1 MDDLRLLNSICS
13 LLADKYRGVPVYIED
28 VPEGF
33 QRPSFLVP
41 LATEGTNLLNKNI
54 YRDTP
59 IYQIVYFGRLNDSE
73 QVYSERLYKVK
84 EELKALFLLP
94 GAIPVISVEGSK
106 EKKRYAK
113 VTSYSSE
120 VRLEEKSLY
129 VKVGLSFTEDTKQE
143 EEYELILDVDLDMG
157 GKI

>member
-1 MDDLRLLNSICS
+1 MRLLNSVCKR
-13 LLADKYRGVPVYIED
+13 LAQKYKGIPVYIED
-28 VPEGF
+28 LPEGF
-33 QRPSFLVP
+33 VRPSFFVT
-41 LATEGTNLLNKNI
+41 LATEGTNLKNKNV
-54 YRDTP
+54 YEDTP
-59 IYQIVYFGRLNDSE
+59 IYQIVFHGRKNE
-73 QVYSERLYKVK
+73 ANQVYSEELYKKK

-120 VRLEEKSLY
+120 VRLAEKSLY

-143 EEYELILDVDLDMG
+143 EEYELIQDVDLDMG